1 LTELGVRLWT
11 ACLHWKHEA
20 ADRAPYSLGVQ
31 NAALTYDPFTGLRL
45 FEDAVTRL
53 MSEPSA
59 GRPWAPAVDILETED
74 AIILKA
80 DIPDVKI
87 EDIDIRVENNTLS
100 LKGHRKFEK
109 DEKVKGFHRLERSYG
124 DFVRTF
130 ALPNTVDN
138 EKVTA
143 DYKNGV
149 LSISLPKKEAAK
161 PRQVKVAVNVN

>member
-1 LTELGVRLWT
+1 M
-11 ACLHWKHEA
+11 
-20 ADRAPYSLGVQ
+20 S
-31 NAALTYDPFTGLRL
+31 AALTYDPFTGLRL